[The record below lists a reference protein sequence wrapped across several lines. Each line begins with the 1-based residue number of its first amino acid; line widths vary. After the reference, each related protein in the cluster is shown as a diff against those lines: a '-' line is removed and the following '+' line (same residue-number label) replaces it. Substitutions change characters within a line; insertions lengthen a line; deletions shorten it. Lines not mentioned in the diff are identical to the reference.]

1 MILTID
7 NSDFNDWYRYDNSDF
22 KPIVRDQENDES
34 LKHEK
39 KKKGNETNNVHEIRV
54 FTKNV
59 NMLQDEGRM
68 IKMWRTDRNMPIWNA
83 DDTNEVKKKIWKWT
97 KEN

>member
-39 KKKGNETNNVHEIRV
+39 KKKETKRIMCMK
-54 FTKNV
+54 FGY
-59 NMLQDEGRM
+59 LQ
-68 IKMWRTDRNMPIWNA
+68 KM
-83 DDTNEVKKKIWKWT
+83 
-97 KEN
+97 

>member
-39 KKKGNETNNVHEIRV
+39 KKKETKRIMWMK
-54 FTKNV
+54 FGY
-59 NMLQDEGRM
+59 LQ
-68 IKMWRTDRNMPIWNA
+68 KM
-83 DDTNEVKKKIWKWT
+83 
-97 KEN
+97 